1 MKYNNFIQEL
11 LKFDWQYDPIDNNI
25 EINLETIANGKLL
38 KTNENLLEFVKS
50 FKTLANEEDN
60 VWFLSIE
67 DYAKKINEDGFA
79 WNEFELDSME
89 YAEDD
94 EQKASVTDFW
104 NNHLPFMMSV
114 KNGYAYVAIVL
125 NGETKGSI
133 VSGSEPEYEE
143 PVTIS
148 SSLEEFFDKYILVL
162 KNELDLS
169 SLKILS

>member
-11 LKFDWQYDPIDNNI
+11 LKFDWQFESIENDIEVDLNN
-25 EINLETIANGKLL
+25 IANGRLL
-38 KTNENLLEFVKS
+38 NTNQDLVEFVKS
-50 FKTLANEEDN
+50 FKTLANQEDN

-67 DYAKKINEDGFA
+67 DYAKPNEGEGFA

-89 YAEDD
+89 YAEDE
-94 EQKASVTDFW
+94 EQKAYVSNFW
-104 NNHLPFMMSV
+104 SNHLPFMMSV

-125 NGETKGSI
+125 NGEGKGSI

-143 PVTIS
+143 PLEIA
-148 SSLEEFFDKYILVL
+148 SSLDEFFDKYILVL
-162 KNELDLS
+162 KNELDLP